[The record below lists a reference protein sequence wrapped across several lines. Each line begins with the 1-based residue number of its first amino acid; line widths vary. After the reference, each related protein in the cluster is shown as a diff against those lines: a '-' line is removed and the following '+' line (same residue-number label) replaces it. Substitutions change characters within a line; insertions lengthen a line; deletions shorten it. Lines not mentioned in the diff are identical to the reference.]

1 MATAEVR
8 LSKQK
13 ELGKLW
19 NDGYEIG
26 ATNWKLRNESEEMEA
41 LKWKQRTR
49 PNESEGDETKA
60 RATFRF
66 AKNLRT
72 TISFRMQ
79 EVLWQNLEKTATS

>member
-1 MATAEVR
+1 MVTAEIR
-8 LSKQK
+8 LSKRK

-49 PNESEGDETKA
+49 QNESEENEGDETKA

-66 AKNLRT
+66 ARNPRT

-79 EVLWQNLEKTATS
+79 EVL